1 MKFVMIREFEWDL
14 SKDKLVIGEVTKDYI
29 CKYVD
34 GTEEP
39 KTRKYKISLAYLSK
53 MGSFNE
59 NEEYN
64 VLLNTDSVQIR
75 PKAIYKNDQGYYR
88 KEDGKRLYLG
98 DEHTEEVENAIEK
111 FQEYLKEHPDLE
123 ENSTDYR
130 QIW

>member
-14 SKDKLVIGEVTKDYI
+14 SKDKLVIGEISKNYI
-29 CKYVD
+29 CEYTD
-34 GTEEP
+34 GTKEP

-88 KEDGKRLYLG
+88 KEDGKRIYLG
-98 DEHTEEVENAIEK
+98 DEHIEEVEKAIEK
-111 FQEYLKEHPDLE
+111 FKNYLKDHPDLE
-123 ENSTDYR
+123 ENSTDYK